1 MSERASTWSITIN
14 NPEPHEYENRV
25 DLPSGWILEGQLE
38 RGEKGTEHF
47 QGMLK
52 TPQVRFSAV
61 KRAFPRA
68 HIEPARN
75 RQALEQYVHKPDSR
89 VATVETSVSQI
100 PNLFNYQQMIA
111 SKWNNM
117 EWEQFVLDNQD
128 LYDKKPNEV
137 VLMYVDS
144 LVSTD
149 IRSGRRGVEY
159 IAINPMW
166 RQAWKLFG
174 KAIVYR
180 EINFPLQSI
189 SDGGSKAE
197 EVLLESTDGK
207 GFSMEGET
215 RSLGSC
221 EEDGSSTDDGA

>member
-14 NPEPHEYENRV
+14 NPEPQEYENRT
-25 DLPSGWILEGQLE
+25 DLPSGWTLEGQLE
-38 RGEKGTEHF
+38 RGEKGTQHF

-75 RQALEQYVHKPDSR
+75 RQALEQYVHKSDTR

-100 PNLFNYQQMIA
+100 PNLFNYQQIIA
-111 SKWNNM
+111 SKWNDN
-117 EWEQFVLDNQD
+117 EWAQFVIDNQD
-128 LYDKKPNEV
+128 LYDKKPQEV

-144 LVSTD
+144 LVATD

-159 IAINPMW
+159 IAVNPMW

-174 KAIVYR
+174 RAIVHR
-180 EINFPLQSI
+180 EINFPSPSI
-189 SDGGSKAE
+189 SEDGETSEDLHLKEREGECLESEAHPLAVGDESGSLTDGG
-197 EVLLESTDGK
+197 T
-207 GFSMEGET
+207 
-215 RSLGSC
+215 
-221 EEDGSSTDDGA
+221 